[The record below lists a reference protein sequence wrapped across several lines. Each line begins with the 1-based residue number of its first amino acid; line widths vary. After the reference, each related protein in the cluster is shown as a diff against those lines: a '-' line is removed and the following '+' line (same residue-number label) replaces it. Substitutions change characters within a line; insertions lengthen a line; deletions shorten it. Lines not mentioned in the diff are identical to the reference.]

1 MTMAL
6 VVCLVEFGCLGWGG
20 DGAMDPAM
28 QDATLR
34 AARIEALRSAIARD
48 HRTLEDLITQP
59 GQAADATLHESP
71 ELREVATRL
80 IDHEGELEAL
90 IAMAA
95 NETAEAK

>member
-1 MTMAL
+1 MAL
-6 VVCLVEFGCLGWGG
+6 VGCLVGFACLGAGG
-20 DGAMDPAM
+20 EDAMDPAM

-34 AARIEALRSAIARD
+34 AARIEALRGAIERD
-48 HRTLEDLITQP
+48 HRTLENLITQP

-80 IDHEGELEAL
+80 IEQERTLEAL

-95 NETAEAK
+95 NETAPLK